1 MIAQPPAPR
10 VRLPLAVAALL
21 GACVLLLSA
30 GCTTPTV
37 AKEPPAP
44 GPLLVVSIPHLE
56 RVDVS
61 KCKGSVSAIN
71 TVLSDRADLYAR
83 SLTNSSVW
91 YGEGLSMEPLLEPGS
106 WLVTRVTPFAELN
119 PGMVVLYTSTS
130 GHPVAHALIRQTA
143 HGWLVAGVNNKR
155 LDPEFV
161 TSENCM
167 GVIVGAFTSA
177 TKPAGLIATP

>member
-1 MIAQPPAPR
+1 MITQPPSPR
-10 VRLPLAVAALL
+10 VRLQLAAAAFL
-21 GACVLLLSA
+21 ATCALLLST
-30 GCTTPTV
+30 GCTNPTV

-44 GPLLVVSIPHLE
+44 SPLLVVSIPHLE

-61 KCKGSVSAIN
+61 HCKGSVTAIN

-106 WLVTRVTPFAELN
+106 WLVTRLLPFSELN

-130 GHPVAHALIRQTA
+130 GHPVAHALIRQTS
-143 HGWLVAGVNNKR
+143 HGWLVAGVNNR
-155 LDPEFV
+155 QLDSEYV

-177 TKPAGLIATP
+177 TKPAGLIVAP